1 MATRKPGT
9 TARPGGGGT
18 KSRDKGTRGGR
29 PEASTTTGQR
39 QGNRPGGGRAGQ
51 RAGQRRPGR
60 RHRSRPP
67 PSRRHGPAAPPR
79 GSSSTTWMLS
89 LAGLGVSIYLTIA
102 HYNTAVTLACPA
114 TSTINCEKVT
124 TSPESI
130 VFGIP
135 VAVLG
140 LAFYVFLAVVNSPW
154 AWRITWP
161 PLRWARVGSVVV
173 GILFVLYL
181 IYAETVLDP
190 RDLPVVHQ
198 RPRDHVRPVRADRV
212 QRRRR
217 VRHRQ
222 GTLARLS
229 PPAAARARPVRKCLP
244 PRKRLCSVGLCP
256 RSAAGAVAATITGQA
271 SRGREGTGDGREH
284 TGEHGPRRDP

>member
-29 PEASTTTGQR
+29 PEASTTTGPQP
-39 QGNRPGGGRAGQ
+39 GNRPGGRRAGN
-51 RAGQRRPGR
+51 GRPAPAR
-60 RHRSRPP
+60 TAAPVKAAAVEEAQ
-67 PSRRHGPAAPPR
+67 PAAPPLWFQL
-79 GSSSTTWMLS
+79 TTWILS

-181 IYAETVLDP
+181 IYAEMFSIRAICLWCTSVHVITFALFVLI
-190 RDLPVVHQ
+190 VF
-198 RPRDHVRPVRADRV
+198 
-212 QRRRR
+212 
-217 VRHRQ
+217 
-222 GTLARLS
+222 S
-229 PPAAARARPVRKCLP
+229 AAAGYGTAKAPSRA
-244 PRKRLCSVGLCP
+244 
-256 RSAAGAVAATITGQA
+256 
-271 SRGREGTGDGREH
+271 
-284 TGEHGPRRDP
+284 

>member
-29 PEASTTTGQR
+29 PEASTTTGPR
-39 QGNRPGGGRAGQ
+39 PGNRPGGGRAGNGGPAPARTAAPVKAAAVEEAQ
-51 RAGQRRPGR
+51 
-60 RHRSRPP
+60 
-67 PSRRHGPAAPPR
+67 PAAPPLWFQL
-79 GSSSTTWMLS
+79 TTWILS

-130 VFGIP
+130 LFGIP

-181 IYAETVLDP
+181 IYAELFSIRAICLWCTSVHVITFALFVLI
-190 RDLPVVHQ
+190 VF
-198 RPRDHVRPVRADRV
+198 
-212 QRRRR
+212 
-217 VRHRQ
+217 
-222 GTLARLS
+222 S
-229 PPAAARARPVRKCLP
+229 AAAGYGTAKAPSRA
-244 PRKRLCSVGLCP
+244 
-256 RSAAGAVAATITGQA
+256 
-271 SRGREGTGDGREH
+271 
-284 TGEHGPRRDP
+284 

>member
-9 TARPGGGGT
+9 TARPGGT
-18 KSRDKGTRGGR
+18 QSRDKGTRGGR
-29 PEASTTTGQR
+29 PEASATATGPR
-39 QGNRPGGGRAGQ
+39 QGNRPGGGRAGNGRPAPA
-51 RAGQRRPGR
+51 RAAAPVKAAEVAQ
-60 RHRSRPP
+60 
-67 PSRRHGPAAPPR
+67 PAAPPLWFQL
-79 GSSSTTWMLS
+79 TTWILS

-102 HYNTAVTLACPA
+102 HYNTALTLACPA

-154 AWRITWP
+154 AWRVTWP

-181 IYAETVLDP
+181 VYAELFSIGAICLWCTSVHVITFALFVLIMF
-190 RDLPVVHQ
+190 
-198 RPRDHVRPVRADRV
+198 
-212 QRRRR
+212 
-217 VRHRQ
+217 
-222 GTLARLS
+222 S
-229 PPAAARARPVRKCLP
+229 AAAGYGTAKATARV
-244 PRKRLCSVGLCP
+244 
-256 RSAAGAVAATITGQA
+256 
-271 SRGREGTGDGREH
+271 
-284 TGEHGPRRDP
+284 